1 MLEAG
6 GLPAVEVGER
16 ARELRHVAV
25 PVPVDARELVVALA
39 GEHVRQLELV
49 GSHEVHAEALAAG
62 EGAVAASRATR
73 TRAATAGWALNDV
86 TAVAASSA
94 RMALRPARGDHR
106 DARCERGHRLVEE
119 LVNVRIAH
127 SHRSSRGSS
136 SLRTTKWRPSAGSGP
151 RSERWCAPRLSSR
164 ARGGA
169 GDQPGERERVAGEL
183 VEPLGGALEAA

>member
-62 EGAVAASRATR
+62 EGAVAARVVRHGHEQRRRVGAERRPRSPP
-73 TRAATAGWALNDV
+73 
-86 TAVAASSA
+86 A
-94 RMALRPARGDHR
+94 RRDGRPPGRGDHR

-136 SLRTTKWRPSAGSGP
+136 LADDEVAAVQGGVGLRW
-151 RSERWCAPRLSSR
+151 SERWCAPRLSSR

-183 VEPLGGALEAA
+183 VEPRALEAA